1 MTVSA
6 GKQANMTM
14 IVCLVVGSILTFLIK
29 EDLKRQRAE
38 NETVTSGQT
47 EGLLQDNSV
56 NA

>member
-14 IVCLVVGSILTFLIK
+14 IVCLVVGSIFTFLIK